1 MIGAAVLETTSEGL
15 SLSANEEWLLAIC
28 RDGDQDETEKHLS
41 SFDSVRLEKGN
52 FFQAMGFSLAT
63 HTAVLVLAVLFPL
76 RAVPSVPREVPCIRV
91 HLWGT
96 ADGGSGSQ
104 WAGSASPSQSE
115 RDRPGDGIPT
125 SASPSPPPCT
135 LDHGETNRA
144 ESDSPDSTRS
154 VNPKQEDAPTRP
166 AHKSKT
172 ERGKRKIASKKPSE
186 PIQSMAGTS
195 VPPSSRIPS
204 PSSGTASSSEADGT
218 GIGSAQVTG
227 TNTDDLSHRGLPG
240 RGGKGFGGF
249 DLKDVD
255 RAPSVIRKVEPD
267 FPPAA
272 RRMGISGSVSVKFL
286 VMADG
291 SVAKA
296 SIIRAEPQGVFDR
309 SALEAVSKWCFK
321 PGYRRGEPVPTWVIL
336 SIQFRLSR

>member
-1 MIGAAVLETTSEGL
+1 MIGAAVLETTSEEL
-15 SLSANEEWLLAIC
+15 SLSANEEWLLAIR
-28 RDGDQDETEKHLS
+28 RDGDPDETEKELS
-41 SFDSVRLEKGN
+41 SFGSSPLEKSN
-52 FFQAMGFSLAT
+52 FFLAMGFSLAT
-63 HTAVLVLAVLFPL
+63 HTAVLVLAALFPL
-76 RAVPSVPREVPCIRV
+76 GAVPSVPREMPCLRV
-91 HLWGT
+91 HLWGP
-96 ADGGSGSQ
+96 ADGGSDSQ
-104 WAGSASPSQSE
+104 WVGSASPSQSG

-125 SASPSPPPCT
+125 TASPSPPCAM
-135 LDHGETNRA
+135 DHGEANRA
-144 ESDSPDSTRS
+144 ESDPPGSTRS
-154 VNPKQEDAPTRP
+154 VNPKPEDAPTRS

-172 ERGKRKIASKKPSE
+172 ERTKRRIASKKPSE
-186 PIQSMAGTS
+186 PIQSVAGTS
-195 VPPSSRIPS
+195 VPLSSRIPS
-204 PSSGTASSSEADGT
+204 PSSDTASSGETDGA
-218 GIGSAQVTG
+218 GIGSGQVAG
-227 TNTDDLSHRGLPG
+227 ADTDDPSHRGLPG
-240 RGGKGFGGF
+240 LGGKGLGGF

-321 PGYRRGEPVPTWVIL
+321 PGYRHGEPVPTWVIL